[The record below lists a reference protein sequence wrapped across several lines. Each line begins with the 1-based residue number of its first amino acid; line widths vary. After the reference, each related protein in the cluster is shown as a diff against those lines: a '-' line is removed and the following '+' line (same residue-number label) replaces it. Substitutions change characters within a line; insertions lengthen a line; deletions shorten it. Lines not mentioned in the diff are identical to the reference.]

1 MDVCSLYTNIVII
14 EAIKCVLRFLMKYR
28 KTSQLPRNVSLVDL
42 LKIVLTCNN
51 FQFNDE
57 NFLQVGGT
65 AMGTKVAPSLANVF
79 MADFEE
85 RYIYT
90 YEKQPIFYKRFLDDL
105 VMIWTHGRE
114 ELDKFLEYLNNC
126 HETIKYHGGV

>member
-1 MDVCSLYTNIVII
+1 MTWAKSWLTVCYIVALDECSLYTNIVII
-14 EAIKCVLRFLMKYR
+14 EAIRCVLRFLIKYR
-28 KTSQLPRNVSLVDL
+28 IISQLLTNESLVEL

-79 MADFEE
+79 MSDFEDKI
-85 RYIYT
+85 IYT
-90 YEKQPIFYKRFLDDL
+90 YERQPIYFTRGF
-105 VMIWTHGRE
+105 
-114 ELDKFLEYLNNC
+114 
-126 HETIKYHGGV
+126 